1 MGQFKRIPHD
11 YLVVYI
17 LFFVLSTLRRRR
29 NGKLFFQYIYIVH
42 NALDFPILKD
52 FKFLIHVKSE
62 RALQIVGITF
72 SERIEKLDL

>member
-1 MGQFKRIPHD
+1 MGQFKRILHD

-17 LFFVLSTLRRRR
+17 LFFVLSTLRRGR
-29 NGKLFFQYIYIVH
+29 NGKLFQYTYIVH